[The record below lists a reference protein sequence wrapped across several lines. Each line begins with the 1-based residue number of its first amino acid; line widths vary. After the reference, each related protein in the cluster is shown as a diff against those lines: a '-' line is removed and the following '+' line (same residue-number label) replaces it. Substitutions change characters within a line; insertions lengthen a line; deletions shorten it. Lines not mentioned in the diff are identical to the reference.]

1 MKGKKN
7 MKKQYKIDKL
17 DFNQINFIEQSLKK
31 HIEYYQDLNIKRP
44 GNDLYI
50 NALKTVKDLYIK
62 TNSIRTSKNEKPQI
76 RVILPKLK
84 GGQ

>member
-17 DFNQINFIEQSLKK
+17 DFNQINFIEQSLKR

-62 TNSIRTSKNEKPQI
+62 TNSIRNSKNEKPQI

-84 GGQ
+84 GGK

>member
-62 TNSIRTSKNEKPQI
+62 TNLIRTSKNEKPQI

-84 GGQ
+84 GGE

>member
-1 MKGKKN
+1 

>member
-62 TNSIRTSKNEKPQI
+62 INSIRISKNEKPQI
-76 RVILPKLK
+76 RVILPELK
-84 GGQ
+84 GGK

>member
-44 GNDLYI
+44 NNDLYI

-62 TNSIRTSKNEKPQI
+62 TNLIRTSKNEKPQI

-84 GGQ
+84 GGE

>member
-1 MKGKKN
+1 

-62 TNSIRTSKNEKPQI
+62 TNSIRISKNQKPEI
-76 RVILPKLK
+76 KVILPELK
-84 GGQ
+84 GGK

>member
-84 GGQ
+84 GGE

>member
-1 MKGKKN
+1 

-44 GNDLYI
+44 NNDLYI

-62 TNSIRTSKNEKPQI
+62 TNLIRTSKNEKPQI

-84 GGQ
+84 GGE

>member
-1 MKGKKN
+1 

-31 HIEYYQDLNIKRP
+31 HIEYYEDLNIKRP
-44 GNDLYI
+44 NNDLYI

-76 RVILPKLK
+76 KIILPKLEEK
-84 GGQ
+84 KHD

>member
-76 RVILPKLK
+76 RVILPELK
-84 GGQ
+84 GGE

>member
-1 MKGKKN
+1 

-62 TNSIRTSKNEKPQI
+62 TNSIRTSKNEKPEI
-76 RVILPKLK
+76 KVNLPELK
-84 GGQ
+84 GGK